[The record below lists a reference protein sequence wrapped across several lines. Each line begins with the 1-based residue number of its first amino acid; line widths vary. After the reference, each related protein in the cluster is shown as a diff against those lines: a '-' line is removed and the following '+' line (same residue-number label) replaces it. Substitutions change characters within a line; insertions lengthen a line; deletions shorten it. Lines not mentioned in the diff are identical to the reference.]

1 VPQFLSTGAAS
12 ASVLLFK
19 YTVPNSIQQ
28 ATSCA
33 GVVEL
38 RVSLSASKSYLL
50 TTASKSY
57 LLKYGYFYSI
67 SKGYKAKKE
76 CSLSAKA

>member
-1 VPQFLSTGAAS
+1 MPQFLSTGAAS

-50 TTASKSY
+50 
-57 LLKYGYFYSI
+57 KYGYFYSI